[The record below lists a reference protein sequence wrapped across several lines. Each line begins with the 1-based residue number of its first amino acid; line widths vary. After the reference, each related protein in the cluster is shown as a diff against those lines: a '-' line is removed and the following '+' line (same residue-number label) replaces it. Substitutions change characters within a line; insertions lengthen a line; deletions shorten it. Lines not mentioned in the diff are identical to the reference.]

1 MRSDQEQRF
10 PKAADL
16 DGPVLERF
24 SPAKA
29 TAYLDAGAHAHEDH
43 CFACHATYA
52 YLAARPAIGAAAA
65 VHRET
70 RLALEQSAAKLVD
83 AKLSPADKPG
93 RVAEVVMTAAVL
105 AQHDAATGG
114 KLHPATRTA
123 LNRIWDLQ
131 RADGGWDWIKSGNPP
146 SEIDDHFG
154 VTTAAIGAAAAPEG
168 YADTPRARKGL
179 EAVRRWLRAHPPA
192 NVHQR
197 GMLLL
202 AAAHL
207 DGLMSEPEI
216 AQTVQDLMSLQRPDG
231 GWSMAALGDWKR
243 ADGVSLDR
251 NASDGYGT
259 GFAVYVLR
267 RGAGIPAGNPRLK
280 KAVAWLKT
288 HQRAGGCWFTRSP
301 HKNDE
306 LSTYVGTAYAILA
319 LQACGALA
327 GG

>member
-1 MRSDQEQRF
+1 
-10 PKAADL
+10 
-16 DGPVLERF
+16 
-24 SPAKA
+24 
-29 TAYLDAGAHAHEDH
+29 
-43 CFACHATYA
+43 
-52 YLAARPAIGAAAA
+52 
-65 VHRET
+65 
-70 RLALEQSAAKLVD
+70 
-83 AKLSPADKPG
+83 
-93 RVAEVVMTAAVL
+93 MTAAVL

-114 KLHPATRTA
+114 RLQPGTRTA
-123 LNRIWDLQ
+123 LDRICDVQ

-154 VTTAAIGAAAAPEG
+154 VTTAIIGVAAAPEG

-179 EAVRRWLRAHPPA
+179 EAARRWLRAHPPA
-192 NVHQR
+192 SMHQR

-202 AAAHL
+202 AAAHV
-207 DGLMSEPEI
+207 DGLMSHQEI
-216 AQTVQDLMSLQRPDG
+216 KQAVNDLAALQRPDG

-243 ADGVSLDR
+243 ADGAPLDR

-267 RGAGIPAGNPRLK
+267 RGAAMPASDPRLQ

-288 HQRAGGCWFTRSP
+288 HQRASGCWFTRSP

-319 LQACGALA
+319 LGACGALA